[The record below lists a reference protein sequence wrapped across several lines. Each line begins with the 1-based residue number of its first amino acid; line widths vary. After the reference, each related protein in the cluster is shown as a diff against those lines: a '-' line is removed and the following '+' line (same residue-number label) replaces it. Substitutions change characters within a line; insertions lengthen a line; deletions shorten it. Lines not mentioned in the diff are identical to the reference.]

1 MDLILRTANG
11 DFDLFGSEDIVQTL
25 GIFSFND
32 ITARSGEYTPI
43 FDLPLTNNNRK
54 LIEYADFI
62 PSINTSPYKKIEITL
77 IVGGIEFKTGFL
89 VIDSISDVIKTRFF
103 SGNSNFYDSLKSIY
117 LTDLDWSSLD
127 HVWNYTNA
135 VASSANTS
143 GYTYPVMDYSGQN
156 LASDTVDIRKILP
169 CTFVKTAINKTF
181 LHLGYTY
188 VDDFDT
194 TDLVKAVMPYSK
206 KNPTVSTEIQLLNQ
220 VDLGL
225 SINTSA
231 SVYST
236 LSPYKTVLY
245 NNTFIPQIFS
255 TISDVFTVTPGS
267 SQGYNLNEVTMN
279 VDYDTINTA
288 GSSTNYDFLTRRF
301 TAGYSGTYDYNQ
313 VLNLADYDYMNFSF
327 NYNIANFTA
336 NTSTVFNV
344 YRVTPTS
351 TTLINS
357 VISNTGYLITTAI
370 GSYPAIPAITQTFLT
385 DTIAGSVYLDSGD
398 ELIFKV
404 SVKFNIRCGV
414 LVNKTTATATFNPI
428 VLSTSKLEI
437 DLKPELVF
445 GGVITYASI
454 LPKIKCSDFLR
465 DVFIR
470 FGLLI
475 DVNEDTKVVTVSK
488 LDKLTENI
496 PNAVN
501 WTNKLDE
508 SNLPDQSFKF
518 DNYAQN
524 NLFKHKEDN
533 SILKINPDSD
543 YNLTISNANLELSK
557 DFYTSPFS
565 QSENVDFNGVTT
577 TYINLYDTNTSKF
590 DNEVN
595 YRICFF
601 EPVVG
606 LFKFTDGTTTSGF
619 INTNR
624 IYFIDYTLPEL
635 SMGFGIG
642 LMPKNSQTLIS
653 TLQNIRIVKANF
665 NLNIND
671 IKSIDWLTPVYID
684 QFQSYFFITSIN
696 QFNYTNPDLTEV
708 ELIKLNQ

>member
-62 PSINTSPYKKIEITL
+62 PSINTAPYKKIAITL
-77 IVGGIEFKTGFL
+77 LIGGLEFKTGFI

-103 SGNSNFYDSLKSIY
+103 SGNANFYDLIKSIY
-117 LTDLDWSSLD
+117 LTDLDWSDLD
-127 HVWNYTNA
+127 HTWNYTNA
-135 VASSANTS
+135 VASAANTG
-143 GYTYPVMDYSGQN
+143 GYIYPVMDFGGQN
-156 LASDTVDIRKILP
+156 LASDTVDVRKILP

-181 LHLGYTY
+181 QYTGYT
-188 VDDFDT
+188 VVTNFNDD
-194 TDLVKAVMPYSK
+194 DLKKAVLPYSK
-206 KNPTVSTEIQLLNQ
+206 KNPTVSAEIQLLNQ

-225 SINTSA
+225 SSNVSA
-231 SVYST
+231 QVYST
-236 LSPYKTVLY
+236 QSPYSTLLYNSLLPQVTRTINDFTVLTSSTMLANEVLMLIDY
-245 NNTFIPQIFS
+245 NTVNT
-255 TISDVFTVTPGS
+255 VGS
-267 SQGYNLNEVTMN
+267 SSYY
-279 VDYDTINTA
+279 DYVNRK
-288 GSSTNYDFLTRRF
+288 Y
-301 TAGYSGTYDYNQ
+301 TAGYSGTYDYNF
-313 VLNLADYDYMNFSF
+313 VLNLSDYDYMNFSF
-327 NYNIANFTA
+327 NHNIENFTA
-336 NTSTVFNV
+336 NTSTILNV
-344 YRVTPTS
+344 YRKTPTT
-351 TTLINS
+351 TTLIES
-357 VISNTGYLITTAI
+357 VISNTGYLITTGS
-370 GSYPAIPAITQTFLT
+370 GSYASIPAITQTFIT
-385 DTIAGSVYLDSGD
+385 DTLAGSVYLDSGD
-398 ELIFKV
+398 ELIFKIG
-404 SVKFNIRCGV
+404 VKFNILCG
-414 LVNKTTATATFNPI
+414 LLTNNTTATATFNPI
-428 VLSTSKLEI
+428 ILSTSKLEI
-437 DLKPELVF
+437 DLKSELVF
-445 GGVITYASI
+445 GGVITYSSI
-454 LPKIKCSDFLR
+454 LPKIKCNDFLK
-465 DVFIR
+465 DICIR
-470 FGLLI
+470 FGLILNI
-475 DVNEDTKVVTVSK
+475 NEDTKEVIVDK
-488 LDKLTENI
+488 IDKLIENI
-496 PNAVN
+496 PNSIN

-590 DNEVN
+590 DNDVN
-595 YRICFF
+595 YRICFV
-601 EPVVG
+601 EPVFG
-606 LFKFTDGTTTSGF
+606 MFRFTDGTSTSGY
-619 INTNR
+619 ITTNR
-624 IYFIDYTLPEL
+624 VYFIDYTLPDL
-635 SMGFGIG
+635 SMGFGVNLIQ
-642 LMPKNSQTLIS
+642 KNSQSLVS

-665 NLNIND
+665 NLKIND

-708 ELIKLNQ
+708 ELIKLNP

>member
-1 MDLILRTANG
+1 
-11 DFDLFGSEDIVQTL
+11 
-25 GIFSFND
+25 
-32 ITARSGEYTPI
+32 
-43 FDLPLTNNNRK
+43 
-54 LIEYADFI
+54 
-62 PSINTSPYKKIEITL
+62 
-77 IVGGIEFKTGFL
+77 
-89 VIDSISDVIKTRFF
+89 
-103 SGNSNFYDSLKSIY
+103 
-117 LTDLDWSSLD
+117 
-127 HVWNYTNA
+127 
-135 VASSANTS
+135 
-143 GYTYPVMDYSGQN
+143 
-156 LASDTVDIRKILP
+156 
-169 CTFVKTAINKTF
+169 
-181 LHLGYTY
+181 
-188 VDDFDT
+188 
-194 TDLVKAVMPYSK
+194 
-206 KNPTVSTEIQLLNQ
+206 
-220 VDLGL
+220 
-225 SINTSA
+225 
-231 SVYST
+231 
-236 LSPYKTVLY
+236 
-245 NNTFIPQIFS
+245 
-255 TISDVFTVTPGS
+255 
-267 SQGYNLNEVTMN
+267 MN

-428 VLSTSKLEI
+428 VVSTSKLEI
-437 DLKPELVF
+437 DLKSELVF
-445 GGVITYASI
+445 GGVITYASM
-454 LPKIKCSDFLR
+454 LPKIKCSDFLK
-465 DVFIR
+465 DQFIR
-470 FGLLI
+470 FGLLL
-475 DVNEDTKVVTVSK
+475 DVNEDTKVVTVTK

-508 SNLPDQSFKF
+508 SSLPDLSFKF

-524 NLFKHKEDN
+524 NLFQHKVDN
-533 SILKINPDSD
+533 SVLKLNPDAD
-543 YNLTISNANLELSK
+543 YNLTIDNANLELSK

-565 QSENVDFNGVTT
+565 QSENVDFNGTLT
-577 TYINLYDTNTSKF
+577 TYINLYDTNTGKF

-642 LMPKNSQTLIS
+642 LIQKNSQTLIS

-708 ELIKLNQ
+708 ELIKLNP

>member
-1 MDLILRTANG
+1 MDLILRTDNG
-11 DFDLFGSEDIVQTL
+11 DFDLFGNEDIVQTL
-25 GIFSFND
+25 GIFSFED
-32 ITARSGEYTPI
+32 ITSRSGEYTNV
-43 FDLPLTNNNRK
+43 FNLPLTNNNRK

-62 PSINTSPYKKIEITL
+62 PSINTAPYKKIGLVL
-77 IVGGIEFKTGFL
+77 IVGGIEFKNGFL
-89 VIDSISDVIKTRFF
+89 VIESISDVIKARFF
-103 SGNSNFYDSLKSIY
+103 SGNSNFYELLKSVY
-117 LTDLDWSSLD
+117 LTDLDWSDLD
-127 HVWNYTNA
+127 HTWNYTNA
-135 VASSANTS
+135 VASAANTG
-143 GYTYPVMDYSGQN
+143 GYIYPVMDFGGQN
-156 LASDTVDIRKILP
+156 LASDTVDVRKILP
-169 CTFVKTAINKTF
+169 ATFAKTAFNKIFQHT
-181 LHLGYTY
+181 GYAVVTNFN
-188 VDDFDT
+188 DD
-194 TDLVKAVMPYSK
+194 DLKKAVLPYSK
-206 KNPTVSTEIQLLNQ
+206 KNPTVSSEIQLLNQ

-225 SINTSA
+225 STNVAA

-236 LSPYKTVLY
+236 LLPYKTVLY

-255 TISDVFTVTPGS
+255 TVSDGIIVNPGS
-267 SQGYNLNEVTMN
+267 QQGYYLNEVTMN

-288 GSSTNYDFLTRRF
+288 GSSTNYDLLTRRF
-301 TAGYSGTYDYNQ
+301 TAGYSGTYDYNY
-313 VLNLADYDYMNFSF
+313 VLNLVDYDYMNFSF

-414 LVNKTTATATFNPI
+414 VVNKTTASVTFNPVI
-428 VLSTSKLEI
+428 VNTSKLEI

-445 GGVITYASI
+445 GSVITYSSI
-454 LPKIKCSDFLR
+454 LPKIKCNDFLK
-465 DVFIR
+465 DICIR
-470 FGLLI
+470 FGLILNI
-475 DVNEDTKVVTVSK
+475 NEDTKEVIVDK
-488 LDKLTENI
+488 IDKLIENI
-496 PNAVN
+496 PNSIN

-590 DNEVN
+590 DNDVN
-595 YRICFF
+595 YRICFV
-601 EPVVG
+601 EPVFG
-606 LFKFTDGTTTSGF
+606 MFRFTDGTSTSGY
-619 INTNR
+619 ITTNR
-624 IYFIDYTLPEL
+624 VYFIDYTLPDL
-635 SMGFGIG
+635 SMGFGVNLIQ
-642 LMPKNSQTLIS
+642 KNSQSLVS

-665 NLNIND
+665 NININD
-671 IKSIDWLTPVYID
+671 IKSIDWLTPVYIE

-708 ELIKLNQ
+708 ELIKLNP